1 VIEVGAILLAII
13 GWSIDAHRRA
23 DERLDAAEG
32 KISNLLIEVQRLRAH
47 VLAQEK
53 RLAVLGRSQVD

>member
-1 VIEVGAILLAII
+1 VIEIGAILLAII

-32 KISNLLIEVQRLRAH
+32 KIGSLLIEVQRLRAH
-47 VLAQEK
+47 VLA
-53 RLAVLGRSQVD
+53 RSKAERN